1 MNLPSQ
7 LQQEVEKWASRQ
19 GISLEQFILQAVAEK
34 VTALNQQNIETT
46 ARLPQ
51 AVQASTSQQPK
62 IYRKEGILVVETEPI
77 NNIDI
82 NAFIDELREAR
93 IQEQMVW

>member
-19 GISLEQFILQAVAEK
+19 GISWEQFILQAVAEK
-34 VTALNQQNIETT
+34 VTALNQQNTQATPQIS
-46 ARLPQ
+46 Q
-51 AVQASTSQQPK
+51 AVQSSTSQQPK

-77 NNIDI
+77 NNLDI
-82 NAFIDELREAR
+82 NAFINELREER
-93 IQEQMVW
+93 IQEQMAW